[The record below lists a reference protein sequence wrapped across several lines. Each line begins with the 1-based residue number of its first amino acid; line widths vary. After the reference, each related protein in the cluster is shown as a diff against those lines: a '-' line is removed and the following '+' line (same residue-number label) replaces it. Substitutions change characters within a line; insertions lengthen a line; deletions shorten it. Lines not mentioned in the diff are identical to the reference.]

1 MIIPLRPFWMNREV
15 QLLRTDCVEPL
26 RSKGVNKMKKKVLYI
41 KAGGTI
47 GMKPTAKGYDY
58 SALSKKSV
66 KYDYLKEIK
75 GLEKIADVT
84 SIELFEIDSTD
95 IGISERK
102 LLAECIYS
110 NYDRYDG
117 FVIGHGTDTMV
128 DSAAAL
134 KYMLHGASKPIIFTG
149 AQIPIYGRIE
159 TDGKRNVYN
168 AVELAT
174 KDLGEVV
181 ISFGSKILLAD
192 KAIKFSEEDM
202 DAFQSYKSPQI
213 GENGLEIKLTGPYSK
228 RDVRRFES
236 IDLFTDFDDN
246 IAVYTQI
253 SGGKN
258 SLEGFERYSGVIIQG
273 FGAGGITKDLVE
285 GIRNL
290 TKKNIPVIITTIC
303 VKGAAEMDIYAVG
316 NRAKDAGAIS
326 AGDMTLHAAQ
336 QKLMYSLG
344 KFNELG
350 LPLKERI
357 DYVKEAF
364 YRPDNTS

>member
-1 MIIPLRPFWMNREV
+1 
-15 QLLRTDCVEPL
+15 
-26 RSKGVNKMKKKVLYI
+26 MKKKILYI

-47 GMKPTAKGYDY
+47 GMKPSTKGYDY
-58 SALSKKSV
+58 SAKSKQSE
-66 KYDYLKEIK
+66 KYDYLKEME
-75 GLEKIADVT
+75 GLENIADIT
-84 SIELFEIDSTD
+84 SMELFEIDSTD

-128 DSAAAL
+128 DSAAAI
-134 KYMLHGASKPIIFTG
+134 KYMLPGASKPIIFTG

-168 AVELAT
+168 AVKLAT

-181 ISFGSKILLAD
+181 ISFGSKILQAD

-202 DAFQSYKSPQI
+202 DAFQSYKAPQI
-213 GENGLEIKLTGPYSK
+213 GENGLEIKLTGSYHK
-228 RDVRRFES
+228 RDEKTSES

-246 IAVYTQI
+246 IGVYTQV

-258 SLEGFERYSGVIIQG
+258 SLEGFEKYSGVIIQG
-273 FGAGGITKDLVE
+273 FGAGGINKDLVE
-285 GIRNL
+285 GIRYL
-290 TKKNIPVIITTIC
+290 TRKNIPIIITTTC

-326 AGDMTLHAAQ
+326 AGDMTLYAVQ
-336 QKLMYSLG
+336 QKLMCLLG
-344 KFNELG
+344 KFKKLG
-350 LPLKERI
+350 FPLEERI
-357 DYVKEAF
+357 RYVKEAF
-364 YRPDNTS
+364 YGPNIKK